1 MQVIPIASGKG
12 GVGKTLVAANLAIA
26 LGKAGKKV
34 VLADLDL
41 GGSNLHLVL
50 GTTGLN
56 SGIGNYINSPDL
68 KFESVIYDTDY
79 KNVKFIPGDS
89 EIPGMANLKASQKK
103 NLIKK
108 LFSIDCDYL
117 IIDLGAGTNYNTI
130 DFFLASGQGIIVTTP
145 ALTATLNAYVF
156 IKHSIFRIMDTSF
169 RRKTIARSY
178 IERLKEDSTLIQK
191 IYIPKILETIKK
203 EDPESY
209 ERFET
214 KIKHFSP
221 LLVLNMVEDPR
232 QSAIAGKLRRSCRE
246 YLGLDLEHLGVIF
259 RDELQG
265 IALNSR
271 LPIISYKP
279 KAVLSQ
285 AIFRIAD
292 KLQIDF
298 REETSADEDYF
309 DETYLNA
316 EIEAQ
321 NDFSS
326 KIQSMEE
333 LLHSGTLTS
342 SDMIDIIKSQQIE
355 ITELKKENNL
365 IKSKLVKA
373 SEQGFRI

>member
-26 LGKAGKKV
+26 LGKAGKRV

-50 GTTGLN
+50 GTTGFN
-56 SGIGNYINSPDL
+56 TGIGNYINSPNID
-68 KFESVIYDTDY
+68 FDSIIYKTDY
-79 KNVKFIPGDS
+79 KNLSFIPGDS

-108 LFSIDCDYL
+108 LFSVDCDYL

-169 RRKTIARSY
+169 RRKTVARTY
-178 IERLKEDSTLIQK
+178 IDRLKEDSTLIQK
-191 IYIPKILETIKK
+191 IYIPKFLESIKRD
-203 EDPESY
+203 DPESY
-209 ERFET
+209 SRFET
-214 KIKHFSP
+214 KIRNFSP
-221 LLVLNMVEDPR
+221 LLVLNMIEDPR
-232 QSAIAGKLRRSCRE
+232 QAAIAGKLRRSCKE
-246 YLGLDLEHLGVIF
+246 YLGLDLEHLGVIY
-259 RDELQG
+259 RDELQN

-271 LPIISYKP
+271 LPIVSYKP
-279 KAVLSQ
+279 QSVLSQ
-285 AIFRIAD
+285 AVFRIAE
-292 KLQIDF
+292 KLQMDF
-298 REETSADEDYF
+298 RLETNPDEDYF
-309 DETYLNA
+309 DESYLNA

-333 LLHSGTLTS
+333 LLHSGTLNS
-342 SDMIDIIKSQQIE
+342 SDMIDIIKTQQIE

-365 IKSKLVKA
+365 LKTKIVKA
-373 SEQGFRI
+373 AQDGYKF

>member
-26 LGKAGKKV
+26 LGKAGKNV

-56 SGIGNYINSPDL
+56 AGIGNYINSPDL
-68 KFESVIYDTDY
+68 EFESIIYDTDY
-79 KNVKFIPGDS
+79 KNVRFIPGDS

-103 NLIKK
+103 KLIKK
-108 LFSIDCDYL
+108 LFSLDCDYL
-117 IIDLGAGTNYNTI
+117 IADLGAGTNYNTI

-169 RRKTIARSY
+169 IRKTAARGY
-178 IERLKEDSTLIQK
+178 IEKLKEDSSLIQK
-191 IYIPKILETIKK
+191 IYIPKILENIKN

-209 ERFET
+209 ARFEA
-214 KIKHFSP
+214 KIKHFKP
-221 LLVLNMVEDPR
+221 LLVLNMVDDPR

-246 YLGLDLEHLGVIF
+246 YLGLDLEHLGVVY
-259 RDELQG
+259 RDELQN

-279 KAVLSQ
+279 RSVLSQ

-298 REETSADEDYF
+298 REDTSADEDYF

-333 LLHSGTLTS
+333 LLHSGALTP

-365 IKSKLVKA
+365 IKSKIIKA
-373 SEQGFRI
+373 SEQGYRI

>member
-26 LGKAGKKV
+26 LGKSGKRV

-56 SGIGNYINSPDL
+56 AGIGNYINTPDID
-68 KFESVIYDTDY
+68 FESIVYETDY
-79 KNVKFIPGDS
+79 KNVRFIPGDS

-103 NLIKK
+103 TLIKK
-108 LFSIDCDYL
+108 LFSLDCDYL
-117 IIDLGAGTNYNTI
+117 IVDLGAGTNYNTI

-169 RRKTIARSY
+169 RRKTVARGY
-178 IERLKEDSTLIQK
+178 IDRLKEDSSLIQK
-191 IYIPKILETIKK
+191 IYIPKILENIKR

-209 ERFET
+209 NRFEA
-214 KIKHFSP
+214 KIRNFSP
-221 LLVLNMVEDPR
+221 LLILNMVEDPR

-246 YLGLDLEHLGVIF
+246 YLGLDLEHLGVIY
-259 RDELQG
+259 RDELQN

-271 LPIISYKP
+271 LPIVSYKP
-279 KAVLSQ
+279 RSVLSQ
-285 AIFRIAD
+285 AVFRIAD

-298 REETSADEDYF
+298 RAETSADEDYF

-321 NDFSS
+321 NDFST
-326 KIQSMEE
+326 KMQSMEE
-333 LLHSGTLTS
+333 LLHSGTLNS

-365 IKSKLVKA
+365 LKNKLVKA
-373 SEQGFRI
+373 SEQGYRI

>member
-26 LGKAGKKV
+26 LGKAGKNV

-56 SGIGNYINSPDL
+56 AGIGNYINSPDRE
-68 KFESVIYDTDY
+68 FESIIYNTDY
-79 KNVKFIPGDS
+79 KNVRFIPGDS

-103 NLIKK
+103 KLIKK
-108 LFSIDCDYL
+108 LFSLDCDYL
-117 IIDLGAGTNYNTI
+117 IADLGAGTNYNTI

-169 RRKTIARSY
+169 RRKTAARGY
-178 IERLKEDSTLIQK
+178 IERLKEDSSLIQK
-191 IYIPKILETIKK
+191 IYIPKILENIKN

-209 ERFET
+209 ARFEA
-214 KIKHFSP
+214 KIKHFKP

-246 YLGLDLEHLGVIF
+246 YLGLDLEHLGVVY
-259 RDELQG
+259 RDELQN

-279 KAVLSQ
+279 RSVLSQ

-298 REETSADEDYF
+298 REDTSADEDYF

-333 LLHSGTLTS
+333 LLHSGALTP

-365 IKSKLVKA
+365 LKSKIIKA
-373 SEQGFRI
+373 SEQGYKI

>member
-26 LGKAGKKV
+26 LGKAGKRV

-50 GTTGLN
+50 GSTGLN
-56 SGIGNYINSPDL
+56 AGIGNYINSPEMEFD
-68 KFESVIYDTDY
+68 KIVYDTDY

-108 LFSIDCDYL
+108 LFSLDCDYL
-117 IIDLGAGTNYNTI
+117 IVDLGAGTNYNTI

-156 IKHSIFRIMDTSF
+156 IKHSIFRIMDSSF
-169 RRKTIARSY
+169 RRKTVARSY
-178 IERLKEDSTLIQK
+178 IDRLKEDSSLIQK

-209 ERFET
+209 SRFET
-214 KIKHFSP
+214 KIRHFSP

-232 QSAIAGKLRRSCRE
+232 QAAIAAKLRRSCRE
-246 YLGLDLEHLGVIF
+246 YLGLDMEHLGVIY
-259 RDELQG
+259 RDELQN

-271 LPIISYKP
+271 LPIITYKP
-279 KAVLSQ
+279 RSVLSQ
-285 AIFRIAD
+285 AVFRIAD
-292 KLQIDF
+292 KLQLDF
-298 REETSADEDYF
+298 RAETSADEDYF

-333 LLHSGTLTS
+333 LLHSGTLSS

-355 ITELKKENNL
+355 ITEIKKENTL
-365 IKSKLVKA
+365 LKSKLLKA
-373 SEQGFRI
+373 AEQGFRI

>member
-26 LGKAGKKV
+26 LGKAGKNV

-56 SGIGNYINSPDL
+56 AGIGNYINSPDRE
-68 KFESVIYDTDY
+68 FESIIYNTDY
-79 KNVKFIPGDS
+79 KNVRFIPGDS

-103 NLIKK
+103 KLIKK
-108 LFSIDCDYL
+108 LFSLDCDYL
-117 IIDLGAGTNYNTI
+117 IADLGAGTNYNTI

-169 RRKTIARSY
+169 RRKTAARGY
-178 IERLKEDSTLIQK
+178 IERLKEDSSLIQK
-191 IYIPKILETIKK
+191 IYIPKILENIKN

-209 ERFET
+209 ARFEA
-214 KIKHFSP
+214 KIKHFKP

-246 YLGLDLEHLGVIF
+246 YLGLDLEHLGVVY
-259 RDELQG
+259 RDELQN

-279 KAVLSQ
+279 RSVLSQ

-298 REETSADEDYF
+298 REDTSADEDYF

-333 LLHSGTLTS
+333 LLHSGALTP

-355 ITELKKENNL
+355 ITGLKKENNL
-365 IKSKLVKA
+365 LKSKIIKA
-373 SEQGFRI
+373 SEQGYKI

>member
-26 LGKAGKKV
+26 LGKAGKNV

-56 SGIGNYINSPDL
+56 AGIGNYINSPDL
-68 KFESVIYDTDY
+68 EFESIIYDTDY
-79 KNVKFIPGDS
+79 KNVRFIPGDS

-103 NLIKK
+103 KLIKK
-108 LFSIDCDYL
+108 LFSLDCDYL
-117 IIDLGAGTNYNTI
+117 IADLGAGTNYNTI

-169 RRKTIARSY
+169 RRKTAARGY
-178 IERLKEDSTLIQK
+178 IEKLKEDSSLIQK
-191 IYIPKILETIKK
+191 IYIPKILENIKN

-209 ERFET
+209 ARFEA
-214 KIKHFSP
+214 KIKHFKP
-221 LLVLNMVEDPR
+221 LLVLNMVDDPR

-246 YLGLDLEHLGVIF
+246 YLGLDLEHLGVVY
-259 RDELQG
+259 RDELQN

-279 KAVLSQ
+279 RSVLSQ

-298 REETSADEDYF
+298 REDTSADEDYF

-333 LLHSGTLTS
+333 LLHSGALTP

-365 IKSKLVKA
+365 IKSKIIKA
-373 SEQGFRI
+373 SEQGYRI

>member
-56 SGIGNYINSPDL
+56 AGVGHYINSNDTE
-68 KFESVIYDTDY
+68 FESVIYDTDY

-89 EIPGMANLKASQKK
+89 EIPGMANLPSSQKK
-103 NLIKK
+103 RLIKK
-108 LFSIDCDYL
+108 LFSLDCDYL

-145 ALTATLNAYVF
+145 SLTATLNAYVF
-156 IKHSIFRIMDTSF
+156 IKHAIFRIMDTSF
-169 RRKTIARSY
+169 RKKTVARTY
-178 IERLKEDSTLIQK
+178 IEKLKEDSTLIQK

-209 ERFET
+209 AVFES

-221 LLVLNMVEDPR
+221 LLILNMVEDPR

-246 YLGLDLEHLGVIF
+246 YLGLDLEHLGVMF
-259 RDELQG
+259 RDELQN

-279 KAVLSQ
+279 NSVLAQAV
-285 AIFRIAD
+285 FRIAD
-292 KLQIDF
+292 KLQMDF
-298 REETSADEDYF
+298 REETKADEDYF
-309 DETYLNA
+309 DETYQNA
-316 EIEAQ
+316 EIEAH

-326 KIQSMEE
+326 KMHSMEE
-333 LLHSGTLTS
+333 LLHSGTLNQ
-342 SDMIDIIKSQQIE
+342 SDMIEVIKSQQFE
-355 ITELKKENNL
+355 ITELKKENYLLKN
-365 IKSKLVKA
+365 KLLKA
-373 SEQGFRI
+373 SEQGYKI